1 MEINE
6 ALIKSVIIEV
16 LKNYD
21 IRSNTPADTV
31 SVVGKTSPIG
41 AADSGVELVE
51 IGPAKSSP
59 AKDEV
64 FIAIGAAFGTYQT
77 KTITG
82 IPHGAVLRELIAGI
96 EEEGLNAKIIKTYQ
110 TSDVAAM
117 SSICAK
123 MCGSGIAVGVQSRG
137 TTVIHQKDLQQLSNL
152 ELFPQAPLI
161 DLETYRMIGKNAAKY
176 AKGET
181 PNPVPVKNDQM
192 ARPKYQA
199 VAAILHIKETERLD
213 VNKGPIEVMVKFK

>member
-1 MEINE
+1 MEMNE
-6 ALIKSVIIEV
+6 ALVRSIITEV

-21 IRSNTPADTV
+21 LGSAAGRPVSAAVPA
-31 SVVGKTSPIG
+31 G
-41 AADSGVELVE
+41 ADVDLVE
-51 IGPAKSSP
+51 IGPAKP
-59 AKDEV
+59 GTAKDEV
-64 FIAIGAAFGTYQT
+64 FVAIGAAFGTYQ
-77 KTITG
+77 KQNITG
-82 IPHGAVLRELIAGI
+82 IPHGAILREVIAGI
-96 EEEGLNAKIIKTYQ
+96 EEEGLKARIFKAYN

-117 SSICAK
+117 ASGCAK
-123 MCGSGIAVGVQSRG
+123 MCGSGIAIGIQSRG

-152 ELFPQAPLI
+152 ELFPQAPII

-199 VAAILHIKETERLD
+199 IAAVLHIKETEHLD
-213 VNKGPIEVMVKFK
+213 ANKGPVEVTAKFK